1 MKNSIFNAVCK
12 TRYLA
17 LLVVLILTCGNAWGA
32 DSQLYFEG
40 WESHHRTSGTN
51 NYGATPKTYGDF
63 TFVYADAVSSGSPL
77 TGSYHAILRNASK
90 TNYTCSLTS
99 GALLSSSYE
108 IHMIKWNCKG
118 NTSQNLKVYYSTDGS
133 TWTKGYDNNLP
144 STKTERS
151 ITSLSITG
159 PIYLK
164 FEVSLNNTTNSNR
177 DGNIDDIALWGE
189 EVSSCEKI
197 DAPSVTATP
206 GNARIDLSWANQ
218 TGASSYTVTCTP
230 SEGTVGTPSK
240 SGSTWSCAIT
250 GLTNGTSYTWTV
262 TPVGDGTDYCSSGNT
277 AASGSA
283 TPNVYRTITYY
294 DKDGSHTTSLA
305 DGTNIATALTAL
317 YGGSDPVSCDATN
330 YEYFVGW
337 RVGEISGSTTS
348 DPLLL
353 TTQTVNSSSP
363 SNNYYAVWSDTDPDA
378 GGWTAVTSIA
388 VGDVVVFAYDDSYY
402 EMTGVASNLGTAT
415 LRNPYAIAGTYPLTV
430 EAGNGGTGYSFK
442 NGNNYLSYSGS
453 SNNLYTSTT
462 KDNNSSWTI
471 STSSGGNFKF
481 ANVGTTSR
489 ILQFN
494 SGSPRWA
501 CYGNSNQSAFQ
512 IYKQGS
518 AGTPEYITTCGSTYT
533 ITLAGSPAGT
543 VTGGTFTASAASA
556 SQGTVIKL
564 TANPSRGYEFGSWTV
579 TDASSNPVSVSNNQF
594 TMPASN
600 VTVSATFNTATP
612 LTITLST
619 NSKGTF
625 TNPNPWPIYSG
636 ETFTF
641 PDVTPNDP
649 TCATFVGWIQGTTFP
664 GDGST
669 HDEPT
674 GLITAGTESTA
685 QTTDATYTA
694 VFYET
699 ETTESDAYVKVTS
712 APANWANDHY
722 LIVYEGDATHAAV
735 AFDGKRDNGDN
746 GNIDAAS
753 NGVEVTITNDA
764 IAKTARLAAAEWR
777 IAAVTGGHSIQSA
790 SGFYI
795 GQTTDANG
803 LLNNSSTAYVNT
815 LAYSSGFSVTGS
827 GNAVLRYN
835 NASDQLRFRYYKSSS
850 YSSQQVIQLYKLG
863 TAEVQTRT
871 YTTNPSCTPKYRV
884 TVASVTGGS
893 PNADPR
899 YNPETT
905 EVSLT
910 ANPSAGYAFT
920 SWKITK
926 TTGGDNVT
934 TTLLPGAKATTAN
947 TTFSMPAY
955 NVTVTAAYSKKTVS
969 ELKVMDGST
978 VVANTTGS
986 VSGTLNVSTGANK
999 TLDVVITPSD
1009 AFDHSWTATVTS
1021 GGTYAS
1027 ISNVTSDGF
1036 RVNGLSQ
1043 GDATVTV
1050 TAPNDGSAK
1059 VVTFTVHVT
1068 DVLPTEIILK
1078 RDGSETPINA
1088 LTIYLDQYA
1097 KINVSYS
1104 PTPTDKA
1111 FTFSSADATSVSSH
1125 AHASTSGYETLHGLK
1140 VTSSPVNCTF
1150 TSAATSS
1157 VTKVLAVTVLPC
1169 PADRF
1174 VDYIHGNATVTRAAQ
1189 VSADHW
1195 SINTSITT
1203 PTLSDAAESASADCE
1218 AGHYHLIGWLPQS
1231 IAEAL
1236 FAAGTPITSATEG
1249 LVAAGA
1255 EIEASGIT
1263 WYAIWAKKE

>member
-17 LLVVLILTCGNAWGA
+17 LLVVLILTCGNVWGA

-388 VGDVVVFAYDDSYY
+388 VGDVVVFAYDDSHY

-453 SNNLYTSTT
+453 SNNLQTSTT

-543 VTGGTFTASAASA
+543 VMGGTFTASAASA
-556 SQGTVIKL
+556 SQGTCQQ
-564 TANPSRGYEFGSWTV
+564 R
-579 TDASSNPVSVSNNQF
+579 
-594 TMPASN
+594 
-600 VTVSATFNTATP
+600 
-612 LTITLST
+612 
-619 NSKGTF
+619 
-625 TNPNPWPIYSG
+625 
-636 ETFTF
+636 
-641 PDVTPNDP
+641 
-649 TCATFVGWIQGTTFP
+649 
-664 GDGST
+664 
-669 HDEPT
+669 
-674 GLITAGTESTA
+674 
-685 QTTDATYTA
+685 
-694 VFYET
+694 
-699 ETTESDAYVKVTS
+699 
-712 APANWANDHY
+712 
-722 LIVYEGDATHAAV
+722 
-735 AFDGKRDNGDN
+735 DGK
-746 GNIDAAS
+746 
-753 NGVEVTITNDA
+753 
-764 IAKTARLAAAEWR
+764 
-777 IAAVTGGHSIQSA
+777 
-790 SGFYI
+790 
-795 GQTTDANG
+795 
-803 LLNNSSTAYVNT
+803 
-815 LAYSSGFSVTGS
+815 
-827 GNAVLRYN
+827 
-835 NASDQLRFRYYKSSS
+835 
-850 YSSQQVIQLYKLG
+850 
-863 TAEVQTRT
+863 
-871 YTTNPSCTPKYRV
+871 C
-884 TVASVTGGS
+884 
-893 PNADPR
+893 
-899 YNPETT
+899 
-905 EVSLT
+905 
-910 ANPSAGYAFT
+910 
-920 SWKITK
+920 
-926 TTGGDNVT
+926 
-934 TTLLPGAKATTAN
+934 
-947 TTFSMPAY
+947 
-955 NVTVTAAYSKKTVS
+955 
-969 ELKVMDGST
+969 
-978 VVANTTGS
+978 
-986 VSGTLNVSTGANK
+986 
-999 TLDVVITPSD
+999 
-1009 AFDHSWTATVTS
+1009 
-1021 GGTYAS
+1021 
-1027 ISNVTSDGF
+1027 
-1036 RVNGLSQ
+1036 
-1043 GDATVTV
+1043 
-1050 TAPNDGSAK
+1050 
-1059 VVTFTVHVT
+1059 
-1068 DVLPTEIILK
+1068 
-1078 RDGSETPINA
+1078 
-1088 LTIYLDQYA
+1088 YL
-1097 KINVSYS
+1097 
-1104 PTPTDKA
+1104 
-1111 FTFSSADATSVSSH
+1111 
-1125 AHASTSGYETLHGLK
+1125 
-1140 VTSSPVNCTF
+1140 
-1150 TSAATSS
+1150 
-1157 VTKVLAVTVLPC
+1157 
-1169 PADRF
+1169 
-1174 VDYIHGNATVTRAAQ
+1174 
-1189 VSADHW
+1189 
-1195 SINTSITT
+1195 
-1203 PTLSDAAESASADCE
+1203 
-1218 AGHYHLIGWLPQS
+1218 
-1231 IAEAL
+1231 
-1236 FAAGTPITSATEG
+1236 
-1249 LVAAGA
+1249 
-1255 EIEASGIT
+1255 
-1263 WYAIWAKKE
+1263 